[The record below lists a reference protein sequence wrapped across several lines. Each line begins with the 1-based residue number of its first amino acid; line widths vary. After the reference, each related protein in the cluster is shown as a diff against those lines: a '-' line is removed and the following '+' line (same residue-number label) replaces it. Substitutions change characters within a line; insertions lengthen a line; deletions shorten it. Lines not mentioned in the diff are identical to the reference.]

1 MQLVTANVILPKHF
15 WALEDIGKLT
25 KGLKNGRKGRKKKEG
40 GRNKVSQNLIYYKQ
54 QAQEKQFRMPE
65 N

>member
-1 MQLVTANVILPKHF
+1 MSFSKHC
-15 WALEDIGKLT
+15 WALEDIRKLT
-25 KGLKNGRKGRKKKEG
+25 KDLKNGRKGRKKKEG